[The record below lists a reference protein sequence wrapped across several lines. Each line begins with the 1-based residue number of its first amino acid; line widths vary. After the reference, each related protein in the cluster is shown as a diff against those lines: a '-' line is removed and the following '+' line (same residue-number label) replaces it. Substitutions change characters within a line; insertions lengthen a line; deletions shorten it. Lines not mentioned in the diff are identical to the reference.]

1 MIDLMGVGTWEQ
13 KKEKTWFPLFWH
25 NGISGSAFL
34 KNEEIKGG
42 TSLRQGARIN

>member
-1 MIDLMGVGTWEQ
+1 MRT
-13 KKEKTWFPLFWH
+13 KEGKNLIPTFLTQWDKC
-25 NGISGSAFL
+25 SAFL